1 MFDFNTYQEFLFPF
15 AYNILGST
23 DDAKDAIQDTLNTFI
38 SLEHKNI
45 DNPKAYLIK
54 SVINTSINKKNRQKK
69 FVSEKISLPE
79 PIATDTADN
88 DIYLKDIVSYSL
100 LILLDRLTV
109 KERAVFVLKEAFNYS
124 HNDIAEVLS
133 STPENSRKLL
143 SRAKIKLK
151 KPSQTNLIFK
161 NKKIEEY
168 LNNYSTAIRKRDI
181 KKLEQLFTNDI
192 TMVADG
198 GNKIKVLRNFTSG
211 KQSCIEL
218 IFKVFDKFQS
228 RQNIRYI
235 KINHQPAIVYFDN
248 DIVSSCQIFSIN
260 QDQKIYKISAIVD
273 SEKLKNI
280 AKKIN

>member
-38 SLEHKNI
+38 SLQNKNI

-69 FVSEKISLPE
+69 FVSEIISLPE

-88 DIYLKDIVSYSL
+88 DLYLKDIVSYSL
-100 LILLDRLTV
+100 LILLDQLTI

-133 STPENSRKLL
+133 STPESSRKLL

-151 KPSQTNLIFK
+151 NPSQTNLIFK
-161 NKKIEEY
+161 NKKTEEY
-168 LNNYSTAIRKRDI
+168 LNKYSTAIREKDMR
-181 KKLEQLFTNDI
+181 KLEQLFTNDI

-198 GNKIKVLRNFTSG
+198 GDKVKVLRNLTIG
-211 KQSCIEL
+211 KQNCIEL

-228 RQNIRYI
+228 QQSIKHI
-235 KINHQPAIVYFDN
+235 KINHQPAIAYFDN
-248 DIVSSCQIFSIN
+248 DILSSCQVFSIN
-260 QDQKIYKISAIVD
+260 QDQKIYEISSIVD
-273 SEKLKNI
+273 PEKLKNI
-280 AKKIN
+280 AKRIS

>member
-15 AYNILGST
+15 AYNILGSA

-38 SLEHKNI
+38 ALQNKNI

-69 FVSEKISLPE
+69 FVSKTISLPE
-79 PIATDTADN
+79 PIATNTADN
-88 DIYLKDIVSYSL
+88 DLYLKDIVSYSL
-100 LILLDRLTV
+100 LILLDQLTV

-133 STPENSRKLL
+133 STPESSRKLL

-151 KPSQTNLIFK
+151 KSSQTNSIFK
-161 NKKIEEY
+161 NKKTEEY
-168 LNNYSTAIRKRDI
+168 LNKYSTAIREKDL
-181 KKLEQLFTNDI
+181 KKLEQLFTDDI

-198 GNKIKVLRNFTSG
+198 GDKIKVLRNLTIG
-211 KQSCIEL
+211 KQNCIEL

-228 RQNIRYI
+228 QQSFKHI

-248 DIVSSCQIFSIN
+248 DIVSSCQVFSIN
-260 QDQKIYKISAIVD
+260 QDQKIYEISSIVD
-273 SEKLKNI
+273 PEKLKNI
-280 AKKIN
+280 AKKIS

>member
-38 SLEHKNI
+38 SLQNKNI

-69 FVSEKISLPE
+69 FVSENSSLPE

-88 DIYLKDIVSYSL
+88 DLYLKDIVSYSL
-100 LILLDRLTV
+100 LILLDQLTV

-151 KPSQTNLIFK
+151 KPSQKNLTFT
-161 NKKIEEY
+161 NKKTEEY
-168 LNNYSTAIRKRDI
+168 LNNYSTAIRERDI
-181 KKLEQLFTNDI
+181 KKLEQLFANDI
-192 TMVADG
+192 TMIADG
-198 GNKIKVLRNFTSG
+198 GDKIKVLRNFTRG
-211 KQSCIEL
+211 KQNCIQL
-218 IFKVFDKFQS
+218 ILEVFNKFQL

-235 KINHQPAIVYFDN
+235 RVNHQPAIAYFDN
-248 DIVSSCQIFSIN
+248 NILSSCQVFSIN
-260 QDQKIYKISAIVD
+260 QDQKIYKISSVVD
-273 SEKLKNI
+273 PEKLKNI
-280 AKKIN
+280 AKKMR